1 MGTVSVTHRLV
12 ASDVVAGMMGIYI
25 NTLDYTQSTVIST
38 YPQGARNQIWALP
51 VCTGCYIRPVEPAAS
66 GRTEAIE
73 AVARVT
79 SQVGSLPVPFFG
91 CEADTLEVFVD
102 DLSTVS
108 AFADEDWE
116 LEEVP

>member
-1 MGTVSVTHRLV
+1 MTQ
-12 ASDVVAGMMGIYI
+12 DAG
-25 NTLDYTQSTVIST
+25 
-38 YPQGARNQIWALP
+38 
-51 VCTGCYIRPVEPAAS
+51 E
-66 GRTEAIE
+66 
-73 AVARVT
+73 
-79 SQVGSLPVPFFG
+79 VGSLPVPFFG